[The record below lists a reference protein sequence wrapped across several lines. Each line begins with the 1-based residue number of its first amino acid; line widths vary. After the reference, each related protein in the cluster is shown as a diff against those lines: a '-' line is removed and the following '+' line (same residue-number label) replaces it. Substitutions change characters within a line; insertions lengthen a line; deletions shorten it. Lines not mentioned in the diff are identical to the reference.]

1 MGWIGDVLRAPVTS
15 TIIAGILGGIAPL
28 TAWVNARAKIK
39 LQEQAQ
45 QHKIITGYLDRAL
58 DPEVPLAIRQQLL
71 RFLSTSGGRQIE
83 NWAMAELR
91 LVDAVV
97 EGLDGAIEDA
107 EKARSRAR
115 NPQSLR
121 DAERRL
127 AEAVRHRR
135 SAGGMK
141 VRPPPSAAALKAGYY
156 ASSERSMIGIDMR
169 GKDLEGASLAYAN
182 LQGSTFADAKL
193 RGASFQGADLRAAD
207 MSGAD
212 LVDARFYEAD
222 ARAAKFRNSDLRG
235 ADFHKARLHGV
246 DFSGAQ
252 LEHADLRATY
262 DDATVW
268 PAGFDPAVAGAVL
281 SDGKDLGPP
290 KLDTMQEST
299 ISSELEPPLKRPQTT
314 G

>member
-97 EGLDGAIEDA
+97 EGLDRAIEDA
-107 EKARSRAR
+107 EKARGRAR

-141 VRPPPSAAALKAGYY
+141 VRPPPNAAALKAD
-156 ASSERSMIGIDMR
+156 S
-169 GKDLEGASLAYAN
+169 
-182 LQGSTFADAKL
+182 KL

-222 ARAAKFRNSDLRG
+222 ARAAKFCNSDLRG

>member
-1 MGWIGDVLRAPVTS
+1 MGWIGDLLRAPVTS
-15 TIIAGILGGIAPL
+15 TIIAGILGAIAPL

-45 QHKIITGYLDRAL
+45 QHKIVTGYLDRAL

-71 RFLSTSGGRQIE
+71 RFLSTSAGPQIE
-83 NWAMAELR
+83 NWAKTELR

-97 EGLDGAIEDA
+97 EGMDHAIEEA
-107 EKARSRAR
+107 EKARKWAR

-121 DAERRL
+121 EAERRL
-127 AEAVRHRR
+127 ADAVRQRL

-141 VRPPPSAAALKAGYY
+141 VRPPPSVAALKAGFY
-156 ASSERSMIGIDMR
+156 AHSERSVIGIDMR

-182 LQGSTFADAKL
+182 LQGSTFADARL

-212 LVDARFYEAD
+212 LGNARFNDAD
-222 ARAAKFRNSDLRG
+222 VRAAKFCNSDLRG
-235 ADFHKARLHGV
+235 ADFHKAYLHGA

-252 LEHADLRATY
+252 LEHADLRGTY

-268 PAGFDPAVAGAVL
+268 PASFDPALAGAVL
-281 SDGKDLGPP
+281 SDGNDPGPP

-299 ISSELEPPLKRPQTT
+299 ISSDLEPLKRRRTT